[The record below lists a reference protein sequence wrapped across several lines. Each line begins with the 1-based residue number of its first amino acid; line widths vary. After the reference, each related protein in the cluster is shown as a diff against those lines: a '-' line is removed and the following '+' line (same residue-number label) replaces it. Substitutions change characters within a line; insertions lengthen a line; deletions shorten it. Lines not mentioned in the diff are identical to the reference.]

1 MNTKQYFFRCAAFTR
16 ANNKIALADV
26 YNPSNT
32 SELEEWLGIVI
43 SLADGQHTVQEFIEY
58 MQTRYDDAPEN
69 LQETIASVFERL
81 IDGKMVMFSDTKVQ
95 LPYYLESPIE
105 ELDLEKAKSLMEKDG
120 YVFH

>member
-1 MNTKQYFFRCAAFTR
+1 MNTKQYFFRCAVFAR

-26 YNPSNT
+26 YNPNNT
-32 SELEEWLGIVI
+32 SELEEWLGIVM

-58 MQTRYDDAPEN
+58 MQTRYDNAPEN
-69 LQETIASVFERL
+69 LLETISSVFERL
-81 IDGKMVMFSDTKVQ
+81 IEGKMVMFSEKAVQ

-105 ELDLEKAKSLMEKDG
+105 ELDLEKAKLLMEKDG